1 MPKIRHFRRLQH
13 WLVRLSLD
21 IMRIDKYISNSTP
34 YSRKELKVFFKKGQV
49 RVNGEV
55 VTDIGRHIDED
66 TAEVFLGTEKVEYA
80 RFTYLM
86 LNKPAGYISATY
98 DKKFP
103 VVTDLVPEKYQH
115 IDLFPIG
122 RLDMDTVG
130 LLVLTNDGDLAHRLL
145 VPKSH
150 VPKTY
155 FVRAKVPLSDEGIK
169 NFEAGVDLGDFV
181 TIPAKVK
188 KLNQTEAL
196 LTIYEGKYHQVKR
209 MYEAVDNEV
218 IYLKRVTMGALNLD
232 ESLEEGHM
240 RPLTDEEIK
249 LMETYE

>member
-1 MPKIRHFRRLQH
+1 
-13 WLVRLSLD
+13 
-21 IMRIDKYISNSTP
+21 MRIDKYISNSTQ
-34 YSRKELKVFFKKGQV
+34 YSRKELKVFFKKGLV

-55 VTDIGRHIDED
+55 ETNIGRHIDED
-66 TAEVFLGTEKVEYA
+66 TAQVTLAGEKIEYS

-103 VVTDLVPEKYQH
+103 VVTDLVPEKYKH

-155 FVRAKVPLSDEGIK
+155 FVRGSCPLTDDGIK
-169 NFEAGVDLGDFV
+169 SFEQGVCLEDFT

-188 KLNQTEAL
+188 SLSDTEAL

-209 MYEAVDNEV
+209 MYEAVGNEV
-218 IYLKRVTMGALNLD
+218 VYLKRVSMGALSLD
-232 ESLEEGHM
+232 ESLAEGEM
-240 RPLTDEEIK
+240 RPLTDEEVK

>member
-1 MPKIRHFRRLQH
+1 
-13 WLVRLSLD
+13 
-21 IMRIDKYISNSTP
+21 MRIDKYISNSTP

-55 VTDIGRHIDED
+55 VTDIGKHIDED
-66 TAEVFLGTEKVEYA
+66 TAEVFLGAEKVEYA

-103 VVTDLVPEKYQH
+103 VVTDLGPEKYRH
-115 IDLFPIG
+115 IDLFPVG

-155 FVRAKVPLSDEGIK
+155 FVRGKCALSDEGIK
-169 NFEAGVDLGDFV
+169 KFEQGIELEDFT

-188 KLNQTEAL
+188 KINDTEAL

-209 MYEAVDNEV
+209 MYEAVGNEV
-218 IYLKRVTMGALNLD
+218 VYLKRVTMGALNLD
-232 ESLEEGHM
+232 ETLPEGEM
-240 RPLTDEEIK
+240 RPLTPEEVK
-249 LMETYE
+249 LMEVYE

>member
-1 MPKIRHFRRLQH
+1 
-13 WLVRLSLD
+13 
-21 IMRIDKYISNSTP
+21 MRIDKYISNSTS

-55 VTDIGRHIDED
+55 VTNIGTHIDED
-66 TAEVFLGTEKVEYA
+66 TAEVFLAGEKIEYH

-103 VVTDLVPEKYQH
+103 VVTDLVPEKYSH
-115 IDLFPIG
+115 VDLFPVG

-155 FVRAKVPLSDEGIK
+155 YVKSRENLTTEGM
-169 NFEAGVDLGDFV
+169 EAFRRGVELEDF
-181 TIPAKVK
+181 TAMPAKVEK
-188 KLNQTEAL
+188 ISEKEAY

-209 MYEAVDNEV
+209 MYESIDNEV
-218 IYLKRVTMGALNLD
+218 LYLKRVTMGNLHLD
-232 ESLEEGHM
+232 ESLKEGEM
-240 RPLTDEEIK
+240 RPLTEEEVK
-249 LMETYE
+249 LMEKYE

>member
-1 MPKIRHFRRLQH
+1 
-13 WLVRLSLD
+13 
-21 IMRIDKYISNSTP
+21 MRIDKYISNSTP
-34 YSRKELKVFFKKGQV
+34 LSRKELKIYFKKGQV
-49 RVNGEV
+49 RVNGQV
-55 VTDIGRHIDED
+55 VTDIGTHIDED
-66 TAEVFLGTEKVEYA
+66 TAEVFLAGEKIAYS

-86 LNKPAGYISATY
+86 LNKPAGYISATF

-103 VVTDLVPEKYQH
+103 VVTDLVPDHYRH
-115 IDLFPIG
+115 IDLFPVG

-145 VPKSH
+145 TPKSH

-155 FVRAKVPLSDEGIK
+155 FVRSRDPITDDAAAKLQT
-169 NFEAGVDLGDFV
+169 AMDLGDFV
-181 TIPAKVK
+181 TIPAKFK
-188 KLNQTEAL
+188 KLGESEAL

-218 IYLKRVTMGALNLD
+218 IYLKRVTMGKLTLD
-232 ESLEEGHM
+232 ETLNEGEM

-249 LMETYE
+249 LMEQK

>member
-1 MPKIRHFRRLQH
+1 
-13 WLVRLSLD
+13 
-21 IMRIDKYISNSTP
+21 MRIDKYISNSTS

-49 RVNGEV
+49 RVNGEF
-55 VTDIGRHIDED
+55 VTNIGTHIDED
-66 TAEVFLGTEKVEYA
+66 SAEVFLGGEKIEYH

-86 LNKPAGYISATY
+86 LNKPVGYISATY

-103 VVTDLVPEKYQH
+103 VVTDLVPEKFSH
-115 IDLFPIG
+115 VDLFPVG

-145 VPKSH
+145 TPKSH

-155 FVRAKVPLSDEGIK
+155 FVRSREPLTDDGIK
-169 NFEAGVDLGDFV
+169 SFEAGVELEDFT

-188 KLNQTEAL
+188 KLSENEAL

-209 MYEAVDNEV
+209 MYESLGNEV
-218 IYLKRVTMGALNLD
+218 VYLKRVTMGDLHLD
-232 ESLEEGHM
+232 ESLEEGQM
-240 RPLTDEEIK
+240 RPLTDEEVK
-249 LMETYE
+249 LMEKYE